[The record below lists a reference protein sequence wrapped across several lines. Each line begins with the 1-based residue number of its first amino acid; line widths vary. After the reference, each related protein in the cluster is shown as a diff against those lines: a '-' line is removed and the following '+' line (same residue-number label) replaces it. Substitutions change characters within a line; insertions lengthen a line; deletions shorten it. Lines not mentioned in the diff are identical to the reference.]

1 MPWEVQLKAYIGAIT
16 NNSSGAIFKLFDG
29 SIDEVVIYGR
39 ALSAVEILWL
49 AGRTTPIHKP
59 F

>member
-1 MPWEVQLKAYIGAIT
+1 M
-16 NNSSGAIFKLFDG
+16 
-29 SIDEVVIYGR
+29 YGR
-39 ALSAVEILWL
+39 ALSAEEILWL